1 MTETAGAAGGAYDAI
16 FEAVDHDV
24 PTDPVKLRKTQL
36 AHADAAIKAAKS
48 KVAKLSA
55 MVKGAPHG
63 TKTRLDAHLKGA
75 QKALAQAIADK
86 ERIV

>member
-1 MTETAGAAGGAYDAI
+1 MTEAATAKGGAYDAI

-36 AHADAAIKAAKS
+36 ANATAAVKAAKT
-48 KVAKLSA
+48 KVDKLTRFLASA
-55 MVKGAPHG
+55 PKQQKV
-63 TKTRLDAHLKGA
+63 RLRAHLDGA
-75 QKALAQAIADK
+75 KKALAQAIADK

>member
-1 MTETAGAAGGAYDAI
+1 MTEASTATGGAHDAM
-16 FEAVDHDV
+16 FEAVEHDV

-36 AHADAAIKAAKS
+36 AHADAAVQAAQ
-48 KVAKLSA
+48 AKLEKLTK

-86 ERIV
+86 QGIV